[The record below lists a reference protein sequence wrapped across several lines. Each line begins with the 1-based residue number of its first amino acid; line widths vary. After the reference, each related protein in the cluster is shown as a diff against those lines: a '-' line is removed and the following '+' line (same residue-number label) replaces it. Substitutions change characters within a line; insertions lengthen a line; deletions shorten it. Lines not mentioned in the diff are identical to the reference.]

1 MILSYQ
7 LQYSV
12 KNFVLKENMYIYVC
26 VLLLIIVLLFYIKEA
41 EPNFIGDNIWK
52 C

>member
-12 KNFVLKENMYIYVC
+12 KNFVLKENMYIYMC
-26 VLLLIIVLLFYIKEA
+26 VYIIINNSIITLYKRSKQ
-41 EPNFIGDNIWK
+41 N
-52 C
+52 